1 MIALENEYY
10 IKTDGLNN
18 ILQKRYITSKGESVK
33 IFGYYT
39 TLEGALEAYMDIC
52 IAQKLDSDT
61 FTLKEAV
68 EIMKSEHKR
77 IEALL
82 K

>member
-18 ILQKRYITSKGESVK
+18 ILQKRSVTKKGEKFRVL
-33 IFGYYT
+33 GYYT
-39 TLEGALEAYMDIC
+39 TLEGALTAYMDIC

-61 FTLKEAV
+61 ITLKEAV
-68 EIMKSEHKR
+68 EIMKTERER

-82 K
+82 R